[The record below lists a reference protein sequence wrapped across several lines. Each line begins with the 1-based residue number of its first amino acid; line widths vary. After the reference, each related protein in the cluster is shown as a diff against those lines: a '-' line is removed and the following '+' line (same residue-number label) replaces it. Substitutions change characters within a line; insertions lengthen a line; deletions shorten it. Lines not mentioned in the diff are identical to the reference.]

1 MEENL
6 QINDISNETG
16 NIGQNQSVDSLFQP
30 TGSNNLDLTFID
42 TAMTP
47 LAEPKEPT
55 VSQPKK
61 PTTAAEYWDRVS
73 RGAPGLGIMARA
85 AGGDSGDGGSDG
97 DDSDDSG
104 DVDSGWAGK
113 GNEAFEKAFEKAS
126 KMNKADKAEADK
138 AEAAKAKADRAKAE
152 REAHESEHSSGGE
165 TDNSPTD
172 GSESS
177 DGGGS
182 GSAEYSNEADI
193 AYSEVSRTKAASTV
207 AMGEAQEAYNTYKTT
222 LANEKQA
229 EANVK
234 TATEKLQEAR
244 EVVKQAEQVA
254 NKANAE
260 ALQAKQEA
268 DKLVDNI
275 KDNIQNIVDSK
286 KTTGEIVA
294 NALTMGIYGAVTD
307 KQLENIPGAAINAGG
322 NIANVAESV
331 VNIVTD
337 NVTGVLQGAMEAG
350 MHGTGNLAQTIV
362 NAVGGRLAGSSA
374 LSMPVID
381 GIANVIEG
389 AIASAPMAAMNM
401 GAVAAGDVTTNMAKQ
416 DRADIMTAGL
426 EAAQEAIANGATAK
440 EAGAAAMQAMI
451 DKQAEITG
459 IDDVEYNTAVLTN
472 NLNGG
477 NPNSGG
483 FAEVLTTI
491 GAAASAM
498 EIAQDKS
505 EEARVARVQ
514 ANAASI
520 NNDIEA
526 LEAQAQQ
533 AQQELVQAQQAHQE
547 ALATATQA
555 VQALEQ
561 ANAAAEAALNKYV
574 EASKGAV
581 DAVKSAKAR
590 MNAPIDDNSSY
601 NADPGDSETTA
612 DALVIPDDIWSREIK
627 EVPDPLKGTPLG
639 DCLQE
644 FYDIFN
650 NYNSEINV
658 DAYQHWWN
666 DFITYM
672 KSIWGASNK
681 SSFLSKVANTVQGV
695 WSALKAV
702 KSIFKGRTEGHI
714 VEFGKRCLS
723 LLLNV
728 GIAIMTGGASIPVQT
743 SVTIIKQLWKNLKN
757 DVVDSDLNQIL
768 ENPNSEGG
776 DYEYYDTYKAIADDA
791 DAKWQLPAELGEN
804 YVAGK
809 RSNNYSDYNY
819 GLESDDKQKG
829 QLYSDEDVKGFIT
842 KVYRKSPTIY
852 KLKLN

>member
-1 MEENL
+1 MEDL

-16 NIGQNQSVDSLFQP
+16 NIGQNQSADSLFQP
-30 TGSNNLDLTFID
+30 SNSNAGNLDLTFID
-42 TAMTP
+42 TALTP
-47 LAEPKEPT
+47 LASSPKE
-55 VSQPKK
+55 SS
-61 PTTAAEYWDRVS
+61 TTSSGYKVVKGSEAYA
-73 RGAPGLGIMARA
+73 GFGRA
-85 AGGDSGDGGSDG
+85 AGGDSG
-97 DDSDDSG
+97 SDDDD
-104 DVDSGWAGK
+104 DVGSGWAGE
-113 GNEAFEKAFEKAS
+113 GNENFERSFEKAS
-126 KMNKADKAEADK
+126 KEHERQRSEREKADKER
-138 AEAAKAKADRAKAE
+138 ERARAE

-165 TDNSPTD
+165 TDTSPSG

-177 DGGGS
+177 GGGGYS
-182 GSAEYSNEADI
+182 EYHANEADT
-193 AYSEVSRTKAASTV
+193 AYSESSKAAAASTV
-207 AMGEAQEAYNTYKTT
+207 AMDKAQKAYDNYKET

-229 EANVK
+229 EANLRN
-234 TATEKLQEAR
+234 ATEKLQEAR
-244 EVVKQAEQVA
+244 EAVKQAEQAA

-260 ALQAKQEA
+260 ALQAAQEA
-268 DKLVDNI
+268 SKLVNNI

-307 KQLENIPGAAINAGG
+307 KQPENIPGAAINAGG

-362 NAVGGRLAGSSA
+362 NAVGGRLAGSGA

-483 FAEVLTTI
+483 FVEVLTTI
-491 GAAASAM
+491 GAATSAM
-498 EIAQDKS
+498 EIAREKA

-514 ANAASI
+514 ANATAI
-520 NNDIEA
+520 NNDIET

-533 AQQELVQAQQAHQE
+533 AQQELAQAQQAKQE
-547 ALATATQA
+547 ALATATAA
-555 VQALEQ
+555 VKTLEQ
-561 ANAAAEAALNKYV
+561 ANATAQEALDRYLN
-574 EASKGAV
+574 ASKDSMTTAEEAGKRIGAEPPPV
-581 DAVKSAKAR
+581 GD
-590 MNAPIDDNSSY
+590 PEDNDE
-601 NADPGDSETTA
+601 AA
-612 DALVIPDDIWSREIK
+612 DALIISDDTWSREIK

-666 DFITYM
+666 EFITYM

-681 SSFLSKVANTVQGV
+681 SSFLSKVASTVSGV
-695 WSALKAV
+695 WNALKAV

-714 VEFGKRCLS
+714 VEFGKRCLG
-723 LLLNV
+723 LLMNA
-728 GIAIMTGGASIPVQT
+728 GIVIMTGGASIPVQT
-743 SVTIIKQLWKNLKN
+743 TVTILKQLWKNMKTE
-757 DVVDSDLNQIL
+757 VVDSDLNQIM
-768 ENPNSEGG
+768 ENPNSDGG

-791 DAKWQLPAELGEN
+791 DAKWQLPSDLGEN

-819 GLESDDKQKG
+819 GLEGEDEQKG
-829 QLYSDEDVKGFIT
+829 QLYSDEEIKDFIT
-842 KVYRKSPTIY
+842 KVYRKSPTLY
-852 KLKLN
+852 KLKIN